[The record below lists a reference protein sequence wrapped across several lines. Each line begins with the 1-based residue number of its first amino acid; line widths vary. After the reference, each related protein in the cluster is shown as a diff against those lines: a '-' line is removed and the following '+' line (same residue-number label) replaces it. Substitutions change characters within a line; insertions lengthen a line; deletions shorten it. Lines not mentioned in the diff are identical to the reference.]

1 MQKIPL
7 KELIK
12 VSIYIGATAYGGPAM
27 FTQIKKKF
35 VTEKKWISEKEFLD
49 ILSFVQILPGATGIL
64 TMSCIGY
71 KLRNVAGALAVS
83 FFFILP
89 TFIAITFL
97 SYLYF
102 NYRNLSL
109 VQSLFTG
116 LGAMVVALLI
126 NAVVTLGKTVFPKF
140 SIRHYKGTLISV
152 LIFMFS
158 FWLKINFIYLIID
171 AGILGLLAY
180 YFTGEYDQ
188 ISNSDKSILPVFN
201 KDIISNAVARL
212 GNYSIFIIANLVI
225 MSVLVFFPA
234 LRELFLSFIKIGT
247 LAFGGG
253 FNSIPLIQNE
263 TINLHHWLT
272 LSEFRDGIALGQIT
286 PGPILITSAF
296 IGYKVYGFIGAAT
309 ATVGIFTPS
318 IVLLFL
324 LYNVHSKLTRL
335 PAINVIMKGI
345 LAGFIGLLISTTIH
359 FGIESLFDWKTWLV
373 FSLSLIAL
381 LKFKIDPLWIIIG
394 TLIISVFL
402 FP

>member
-12 VSIYIGATAYGGPAM
+12 VSLYTGATAYGGPAM
-27 FTQIKKKF
+27 FAQIKKKF
-35 VTEKKWISEKEFLD
+35 VTEKKWIDEKEFLD
-49 ILSFVQILPGATGIL
+49 VLSFVQILPGATGIL

-71 KLRNVAGALAVS
+71 KLRNVSGALVVS

-89 TFIAITFL
+89 TYFAITLL

-102 NYRNLSL
+102 NFRNLSL
-109 VQSLFTG
+109 VKSLFTG

-140 SIRHYKGTLISV
+140 SIRHYKGFLITA

-158 FWLKINFIYLIID
+158 FWLKINFVYLIID
-171 AGILGLLAY
+171 AGILGFLSY
-180 YFTGEYDQ
+180 YFTGEYEEVTE
-188 ISNSDKSILPVFN
+188 SGKTVLPDFN
-201 KDIISNAVARL
+201 QGLISNAIARL
-212 GNYSIFIIANLVI
+212 GNYSIFISVNLVI
-225 MSVLVFFPA
+225 LFVLVFFPE
-234 LRELFLSFIKIGT
+234 LRELFLSFVKIGT

-263 TINLHHWLT
+263 TINIHHWLT

-286 PGPILITSAF
+286 PGPVLITSTF
-296 IGYKVYGFIGAAT
+296 IGYKVYGFIGAVT
-309 ATVGIFTPS
+309 ATIAIFTPS
-318 IVLLFL
+318 LILLFL
-324 LYNVHSKLTRL
+324 LYNVHAKLTKL
-335 PAINVIMKGI
+335 PAINVIMRGI

-359 FGIESLFDWKTWLV
+359 FGIESLFDWKTWLI

-381 LKFKIDPLWIIIG
+381 LKFKTDPLWIIIG
-394 TLIISVFL
+394 AVIISVFL
-402 FP
+402 F

>member
-12 VSIYIGATAYGGPAM
+12 VSLYTGATAYGGPAM
-27 FTQIKKKF
+27 FAQIKKKF
-35 VTEKKWISEKEFLD
+35 VTEKKWIDEKEFLD
-49 ILSFVQILPGATGIL
+49 VLSFVQILPGATGIL

-71 KLRNVAGALAVS
+71 KLRNVSGALVVS

-89 TFIAITFL
+89 TFFAITLL

-102 NYRNLSL
+102 NFRNLSL
-109 VQSLFTG
+109 VKSLFTG

-140 SIRHYKGTLISV
+140 SIRHYKGFLITA

-158 FWLKINFIYLIID
+158 FWLKINFVYLIID
-171 AGILGLLAY
+171 AGILGFLSY
-180 YFTGEYDQ
+180 YFTGEYEEVTE
-188 ISNSDKSILPVFN
+188 SGKTVLPDFN
-201 KDIISNAVARL
+201 QGLISNAIARL
-212 GNYSIFIIANLVI
+212 GNYSIFISVNLVI
-225 MSVLVFFPA
+225 LFVLVFFPE
-234 LRELFLSFIKIGT
+234 LRELFLSFVKIGT

-263 TINLHHWLT
+263 TINIHHWLT

-286 PGPILITSAF
+286 PGPVLITSTF
-296 IGYKVYGFIGAAT
+296 IGYKVYGFIGAVT
-309 ATVGIFTPS
+309 ATIAIFTPS
-318 IVLLFL
+318 LILLFL
-324 LYNVHSKLTRL
+324 LYNVHAKLTKL
-335 PAINVIMKGI
+335 PAINVIMRGI

-359 FGIESLFDWKTWLV
+359 FGIESLFDWKTWLI

-381 LKFKIDPLWIIIG
+381 LKFKTDPLWIIIG
-394 TLIISVFL
+394 AVIISVFL
-402 FP
+402 F